1 MFVSSFRK
9 GCGHTGRDLRV
20 NGKPDAKNGA
30 GMLLGRWRTS
40 GLPGAAVSK
49 RVPELSN
56 KKF

>member
-9 GCGHTGRDLRV
+9 GCGHTGQGLRV

-30 GMLLGRWRTS
+30 GLLQSRWRTS

-49 RVPELSN
+49 RVSVLSN